1 MVLDNIFLKNVKPI
15 KEDIALSVVHNNI
28 LINNALNNSIHLL
41 SASIVTKQGI
51 SPDNVLIMKKDS
63 MSKEVLALVVD
74 QLDTS

>member
-41 SASIVTKQGI
+41 SASIATKQGI
-51 SPDNVLIMKKDS
+51 SPDNVLTMKKDS

>member
-15 KEDIALSVVHNNI
+15 KEDIASSVAHNNI

-41 SASIVTKQGI
+41 SASIATKQDI
-51 SPDNVLIMKKDS
+51 LPDSALTIKRDS
-63 MSKEVLALVVD
+63 MSKEVLALVVV